1 MNLIVKRLKTL
12 NNALPGLI
20 LGIILIG
27 AVEELA
33 IVWFVPDKIQFT
45 VGLWIGVGLAIYMS
59 IHMAFAIRSATD
71 FRTEKQA
78 KATAILHAILRYAVV
93 AVILFLTA
101 YFKIGYVLASLLG
114 VMNLKFS
121 AYLQPTLNKIVEKR
135 R

>member
-27 AVEELA
+27 AVEELT

-101 YFKIGYVLASLLG
+101 YFKIGYILASLLG

-121 AYLQPTLNKIVEKR
+121 AYLQPTLNKFVEKR

>member
-121 AYLQPTLNKIVEKR
+121 AYLQPTLNKFVEKR